1 MMQTIT
7 RDWDNK
13 TALTYFQNKMMN
25 LADSLKE
32 QMGTMMQQTK
42 GERVASNKTSDQS
55 LAAAVLR

>member
-1 MMQTIT
+1 
-7 RDWDNK
+7 
-13 TALTYFQNKMMN
+13 MMN